1 MDSRKISKAVE
12 WVEDKNV
19 SVSWSVNPFLN
30 ATDEQK
36 SEATHV
42 TENVKSRQAKI
53 HTETAERY
61 VEPAGKLSNAD
72 SGSIREISENLTR
85 SLGQLVTAMESAS
98 ENWHDIKNRDHGGT
112 EEAKRPLLTTAN
124 KTNPGKRILQ

>member
-1 MDSRKISKAVE
+1 MSK
-12 WVEDKNV
+12 
-19 SVSWSVNPFLN
+19 
-30 ATDEQK
+30 K

-53 HTETAERY
+53 HTDCKRY

-72 SGSIREISENLTR
+72 SGSILEISENLTR
-85 SLGQLVTAMESAS
+85 SLGQLVTAWKVQVKIGMTLR
-98 ENWHDIKNRDHGGT
+98 NRDHGGT

-124 KTNPGKRILQ
+124 KTDPGKRILQ

>member
-98 ENWHDIKNRDHGGT
+98 EIGMI
-112 EEAKRPLLTTAN
+112 L
-124 KTNPGKRILQ
+124 RIGIMEVQRKLNARC